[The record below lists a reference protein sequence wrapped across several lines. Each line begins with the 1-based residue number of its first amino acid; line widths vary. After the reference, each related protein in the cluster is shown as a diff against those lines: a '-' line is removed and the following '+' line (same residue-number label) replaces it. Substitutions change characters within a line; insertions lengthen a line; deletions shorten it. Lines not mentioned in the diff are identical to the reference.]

1 MKIRLL
7 DWDSVEHF
15 VEIPDDTPY
24 ISGEIVSGDMVMLYP
39 FRYDTGAD
47 TRIKDYH
54 DGSFE
59 VEAKDFERLNSLKN
73 SYDVWELDEC
83 M

>member
-15 VEIPDDTPY
+15 VEIPDDTPF

-47 TRIKDYH
+47 TRTMSYY
-54 DGSFE
+54 DGEFE
-59 VEAKDFERLNSLKN
+59 VKAKDFERLNSLKN
-73 SYDVWELDEC
+73 SYDVWGL
-83 M
+83 